1 MQSKCRHRTD
11 CTIISTHPHTHPHTH
26 YTPPTYCS
34 PGGNCCRLC
43 HTLTHARAPTTHTH
57 TLTRPHAHAHTHHI
71 HPCILYSKWQLLQAT
86 LHTLTHTYAYP
97 PTHTHTHMRTRP
109 HTHTHT
115 HRWCGPCKDL
125 GPVLESVATQESVDL
140 AKVNI
145 DSFTELSM
153 EYGVSAVPTVVAIS
167 NGKVVDQFVGGQ
179 NKDFVKNF
187 IKKQL

>member
-1 MQSKCRHRTD
+1 M
-11 CTIISTHPHTHPHTH
+11 
-26 YTPPTYCS
+26 
-34 PGGNCCRLC
+34 
-43 HTLTHARAPTTHTH
+43 
-57 TLTRPHAHAHTHHI
+57 
-71 HPCILYSKWQLLQAT
+71 
-86 LHTLTHTYAYP
+86 HTYAYP
-97 PTHTHTHMRTRP
+97 PTHT

>member
-1 MQSKCRHRTD
+1 MASVFIKALQPLCTRRLSFSAVKWKIFDVASAGQFKSDVLDSKGLVIVD
-11 CTIISTHPHTHPHTH
+11 F
-26 YTPPTYCS
+26 
-34 PGGNCCRLC
+34 
-43 HTLTHARAPTTHTH
+43 HAE
-57 TLTRPHAHAHTHHI
+57 
-71 HPCILYSKWQLLQAT
+71 
-86 LHTLTHTYAYP
+86 
-97 PTHTHTHMRTRP
+97 
-109 HTHTHT
+109 
-115 HRWCGPCKDL
+115 WCGPCKDL